1 MKLAI
6 GQMVLGALIL
16 VDCIFFRLLASP
28 VLLFVVPVLG
38 LGVLGYGIAQFLKAK
53 GLKGAKPL

>member
-6 GQMVLGALIL
+6 GQMVLGVLVCCSPWIALLIAHWL
-16 VDCIFFRLLASP
+16 V
-28 VLLFVVPVLG
+28 FVVLG
-38 LGVLGYGIAQFLKAK
+38 LAVLGYGIAQFQKAE